1 MPGLNSPR
9 RSTLIIIIVGMTLS
23 VVVFHGRVFSWVADS
38 TGVVLAPIADAVSRI
53 HVTASFII
61 SGGDAARRIQ
71 ELEDKYRDATAALV
85 NQEELR
91 LQMQFYR
98 DVAKIRERLLREP
111 IKANIFSYTRSG
123 GVQQAILNRGSD
135 EGIAIGDVVMTE
147 HEEFVGSIEQVFAHH
162 AVVRVLGDA
171 ALEITA
177 RVLTTEI
184 SGLIRSERG
193 GKIMLDLIQK
203 DEQVSEGAIVVTSG
217 DDRYP
222 AGLIIGTVRSVDRDA
237 TTLFQLVR
245 VSSAISSGIR
255 GPVLVLRP

>member
-1 MPGLNSPR
+1 MSRLNSPR
-9 RSTLIIIIVGMTLS
+9 LTTLAVTVVCIVLG
-23 VVVFHGRVFSWVADS
+23 VVIFQGRAFSWVADS
-38 TGVVLAPIADAVSRI
+38 TGAAIAPLTDVASRI
-53 HVTASFII
+53 RITASLIFGTGDI
-61 SGGDAARRIQ
+61 SQRMR

-98 DVAKIRERLLREP
+98 DAAKIRERLPREP
-111 IKANIFSYTRSG
+111 MKANIFSYTRSG

-135 EGIAIGDVVMTE
+135 EGVAIGDVVITA
-147 HEEFVGSIEQVFAHH
+147 HEEFIGIIEQVFAQHS
-162 AVVRVLGDA
+162 VVRVLGDA

-203 DEQVSEGAIVVTSG
+203 DEMVSEGATVVTSG

-245 VSSAISSGIR
+245 LTSAISSGIR
-255 GPVLVLRP
+255 GSVLVIHP